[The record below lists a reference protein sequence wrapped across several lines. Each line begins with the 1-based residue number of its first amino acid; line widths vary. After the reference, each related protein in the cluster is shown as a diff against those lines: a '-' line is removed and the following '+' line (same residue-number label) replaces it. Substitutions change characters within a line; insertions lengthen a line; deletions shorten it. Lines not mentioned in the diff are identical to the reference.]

1 VEERRVIGI
10 KGRAIVKKKRLFP
23 FSLNWLIEPHPRL
36 VGVENRLGAR
46 LFSSLM
52 LVHFALVAVLIL
64 IVNFAYWK
72 KTGFTIWDDQD
83 AWTVIAGSVLILA
96 AYALVRFGFFRPGVM
111 LYIAIT
117 ATVALV
123 APFLPDPD
131 AELGLL
137 ATAIIPVLLTA
148 FVFPLRWVLGVLV
161 AIIITGM
168 IQLQTSGFALR
179 QTGTGYALLVM
190 VLIVGIL
197 ILIFRRYLNTLE
209 EQRLAR
215 IRLGDEAVR
224 ESEKKYRNLFE
235 TVTDAI
241 FIVDRGGRILEVN
254 EAACR
259 QLGYSRQEL
268 LALSLDRISGQ
279 PHADI
284 SATQQRISDQGH
296 AVYHTTHLRRD
307 GSALPVELAVTAI
320 AFGDNPGFI
329 GVARDLTERQRVEEE
344 KRQLEIQLQQAVKM
358 ESIGLLA
365 GGIAH
370 DFNNLLTSILGNAE
384 MAQAA
389 LPADSSQAAPLR
401 EILKA
406 GNSAAALTRQLLAF
420 SRKQIIQPRLI
431 DLNDLIIQM
440 NTMLFRLIGEHIT
453 FKTALGQ
460 DLAPVKVD
468 PGLVEQILIN
478 LVVNAR
484 DAMPDGGTLTVET
497 TGVRLGKKYQ
507 ALHLANESGKYVM
520 LAVSDDGPGMTAEV
534 KARLFEPFFTTK
546 PKGRGTGLGLATT
559 YGAVKQSGGHIE
571 VYSELGK
578 GTTFKVYFPAAS
590 GSVET
595 LEPIETVTPTGD
607 ETVLLVE
614 DDPDVRSLSSEM
626 LSSLGYRVIAAAA
639 GAQALEMVTQ
649 RKEPIH
655 LLLTDVVLPGMNGR
669 QLAEKLTAVHPETR
683 VLFTSGYTEDII
695 VHRGVLD
702 QGLSFIG
709 KPYSRDSL
717 AAKIRQILDRSG
729 G

>member
-1 VEERRVIGI
+1 M
-10 KGRAIVKKKRLFP
+10 KKNRSFP
-23 FSLNWLIEPHPRL
+23 FSLDWLIEPHPRL
-36 VGVENRLGAR
+36 VGEENRLGAR

-52 LVHFALVAVLIL
+52 LVQIALVAALIL
-64 IVNFAYWK
+64 IVNFFYWK
-72 KTGFTIWDDQD
+72 KTGSTIWDDQD
-83 AWTVIAGSVLILA
+83 AWAVIAGSALILA

-117 ATVALV
+117 ASVALV

-148 FVFPLRWVLGVLV
+148 FVFSLRWVLGVLV
-161 AIIITGM
+161 VIIIAGV
-168 IQLQTSGFALR
+168 IQLQASGFSLR

-190 VLIVGIL
+190 VTIVGIL
-197 ILIFRRYLNTLE
+197 ILIFRRHLNTLE

-241 FIVDRGGRILEVN
+241 FIVDRNGRILEVN

-268 LALSLDRISGQ
+268 LALSVDRISGRSR
-279 PHADI
+279 AEI
-284 SATQQRISDQGH
+284 SATQQRIIDQGH
-296 AVYHTTHLRRD
+296 AVSHTTHLRRD
-307 GSALPVELAVTAI
+307 GSIIPVELAVTAFT
-320 AFGDNPGFI
+320 FGDNPGFI

-384 MAQAA
+384 MAQAV
-389 LPADSSQAAPLR
+389 LPADSSLAAPLR

-460 DLAPVKVD
+460 DLAPIKVD

-497 TGVRLGKKYQ
+497 TGVRLGGKYQ
-507 ALHLANESGKYVM
+507 ALHLASESGKYVM

-578 GTTFKVYFPAAS
+578 GTTFKIYFPAAS

-595 LEPIETVTPTGD
+595 LEPIEAVTPTGD

-614 DDPDVRSLSSEM
+614 DDPDVRLLSSEM
-626 LSSLGYRVIAAAA
+626 MLSLGYRVIAAAS
-639 GAQALEMVTQ
+639 GDQALEMVTQ

-669 QLAEKLTAVHPETR
+669 QLAEKLTVIHPETR

-695 VHRGVLD
+695 VYRGVLD

-717 AAKIRQILDRSG
+717 AAKVRQILDRSVD
-729 G
+729 